1 MKYTEHYLYGT
12 WRGMRQRCCLPSMES
27 YKFYGARGISVY
39 PEWAEAPHGASSRAG
54 CGFWAFANWIEEN
67 LGPRPE
73 GCTLDRIDTNGNYEP
88 GNLRW
93 ATDLQQAANRRP
105 CSRHVDRPLKYAYWH
120 KQRQRWVG
128 RVRID
133 GRYVHI
139 GMFDTAEEASLA
151 VRQRLAALD

>member
-1 MKYTEHYLYGT
+1 D
-12 WRGMRQRCCLPSMES
+12 
-27 YKFYGARGISVY
+27 I
-39 PEWAEAPHGASSRAG
+39 
-54 CGFWAFANWIEEN
+54 
-67 LGPRPE
+67 
-73 GCTLDRIDTNGNYEP
+73 
-88 GNLRW
+88 
-93 ATDLQQAANRRP
+93 QQAANRRP
-105 CSRHVDRPLKYAYWH
+105 CSRHADRPLKYAYWH